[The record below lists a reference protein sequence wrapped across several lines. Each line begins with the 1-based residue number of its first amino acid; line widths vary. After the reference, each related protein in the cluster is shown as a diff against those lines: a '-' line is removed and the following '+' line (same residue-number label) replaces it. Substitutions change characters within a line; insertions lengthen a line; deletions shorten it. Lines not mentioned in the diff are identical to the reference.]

1 MLFNARVVAFL
12 LGVSVG
18 GITTAFLSLLSGI
31 SPLVLFTAFTLSFSS
46 CFLLVYFSFEYLIV
60 SELNEAYAMLEKLKK
75 KDFKILKRSDKHALS
90 PFKKLN
96 YEIYSYASK
105 KQKEID
111 QLKKLALYRRE
122 FLADVSHELKTPIFA
137 AQGFLHT
144 LIDGAIDDETVRY
157 KFLHKAA
164 NSLDGL
170 HRLVEDLFTLSKME
184 AGILK
189 MNRARFN
196 LYELAQEII
205 ESLNPTADK
214 KEIRLAFSPETCPDA
229 WVWADQARI
238 GQVLTNLIEN
248 AIKYGHN
255 GGKVCVSIED
265 LPYQVALSVED
276 DGPGISPEHLDRIFE
291 RFYRVE
297 KSRSKAK
304 GGSGLGL
311 AIVKHILE
319 AHQSKV
325 LVSSQVAQGTIFSF
339 KLEKPQDQNGEA
351 DALPTV
357 FQPSLP
363 VSHGHPSPNLSKPPA
378 SIGL

>member
-18 GITTAFLSLLSGI
+18 GITTAFLSLLPGV
-31 SPLVLFTAFTLSFSS
+31 SPLALFTAFALAFSS

-60 SELNEAYAMLEKLKK
+60 GELNEAYAMLEKLKK
-75 KDFKILKRSDKHALS
+75 KDFKILKRSDKYALS
-90 PFKKLN
+90 PIKKLN

-144 LIDGAIDDETVRY
+144 LIDGAIDDEAVRY

-189 MNRARFN
+189 MNRASFN
-196 LYELAQEII
+196 LYALAQDIL
-205 ESLNPTADK
+205 ESLAPAADK
-214 KEIRLAFSPETCPDA
+214 KDIRLEFSPHTCSEA
-229 WVWADQARI
+229 WVWADQPRI

-325 LVSSQVAQGTIFSF
+325 LVSSQVAQGTVFSF

-351 DALPTV
+351 DALPGI
-357 FQPSLP
+357 FPSAFTTP
-363 VSHGHPSPNLSKPPA
+363 NGHNAPISPKPSA
-378 SIGL
+378 SVGL